1 MDVERTEAI
10 RHEGNLQNLV
20 KRYRIFLD
28 TKVENA
34 NGKITKDITSKI
46 IYFLL

>member
-10 RHEGNLQNLV
+10 RHEGNLQNIT

-28 TKVENA
+28 TKVDNA
-34 NGKITKDITSKI
+34 DGKTNKRS
-46 IYFLL
+46 